1 MTWSPRTT
9 RPRLRGSLL
18 ALALA
23 LSGLVACAHSRGA
36 SPTPGEASLAA
47 ATPAEGARACVDA
60 DAGAP
65 GCAAGDAESDGDG
78 DGVADSVDACPTTPG
93 IADDGC
99 PPLDGDGDGIVDAED
114 KCVHEPETRN
124 GYEDE
129 DGCPDEIPEM
139 VSHFT
144 GAIRGASFGG
154 GGAVGWRPGAGAP
167 KAPSSGAPN
176 REAYAHNPDN
186 QFVAVADD
194 PLSTFAADVDT
205 ASYSNVRRFLASG
218 RLPPI
223 DAVRVEEMINYFDYA
238 YPAPTGDE
246 RFAVAT
252 EVTTC
257 PWNSSHHLVRIGV
270 KGKVIAPAAIPP
282 RNLVFLIDVSGS
294 MASADKLPL
303 LRRGLARLVDT
314 LRAEDRVAIVVYAGA
329 AGVVLPP
336 TSGADKATIHA
347 ALGRLEAGGSTA
359 GGAGIELA
367 YKLAQRSFRRGAV
380 NRVILASDG
389 DFNVGPSSVGELTRL
404 IEEKRRSGVFLTTL
418 GFGTGNYSDAMME
431 QLADKGDGNYAY
443 IDSFAEAEK
452 VLVRESSSTL
462 VTIARDVKLQVEFNP
477 ARVKGYRQIGYENRQ
492 LADQDFDDDRKDAG
506 ELGAGHTVTALY
518 EVIPVDAPTEVKAK
532 SGERRYQR
540 PAKAKAAHGDELM
553 FVKVRSKP
561 AEGGASEVRTHVV
574 AGAPTPLPRASADL
588 RFAVAVAELGMVL
601 RGTAGG
607 DALAAIEDLAAGA
620 IGADPSGDRRGF
632 LELVRS
638 VAAMR
643 SQIDARHKVATSPAA
658 ATSVLARVG
667 ERYPEWLRSRR
678 VKEASVL
685 PASALPV
692 IDQAAELFAQFPQ
705 IRVEI
710 SGHTDSRE
718 GSGEGEREAIAL
730 ARAEVV
736 RAYLID
742 ARGIDPA
749 QLTTRTAGSMEPIAD
764 NRTEK
769 GRAMNRRTEFTILRQ

>member
-1 MTWSPRTT
+1 
-9 RPRLRGSLL
+9 
-18 ALALA
+18 
-23 LSGLVACAHSRGA
+23 
-36 SPTPGEASLAA
+36 
-47 ATPAEGARACVDA
+47 
-60 DAGAP
+60 
-65 GCAAGDAESDGDG
+65 
-78 DGVADSVDACPTTPG
+78 
-93 IADDGC
+93 
-99 PPLDGDGDGIVDAED
+99 
-114 KCVHEPETRN
+114 
-124 GYEDE
+124 
-129 DGCPDEIPEM
+129 
-139 VSHFT
+139 
-144 GAIRGASFGG
+144 
-154 GGAVGWRPGAGAP
+154 AVGWRPGAGAP

-205 ASYSNVRRFLASG
+205 ASYSNVRRFVASG

-238 YPAPTGDE
+238 YPAPVGDE

-389 DFNVGPSSVGELTRL
+389 DFNVGPSSVGELTRI

-418 GFGTGNYSDAMME
+418 GFGSGNYSDAMME

-492 LADQDFDDDRKDAG
+492 LADQDFNDDTKDAG

-518 EVIPVDAPTEVKAK
+518 ELIPVGAETSIQGQVDP
-532 SGERRYQR
+532 RRYQ
-540 PAKAKAAHGDELM
+540 AASTVTGDHVDELM

-561 AEGGASEVRTHVV
+561 PGGGKSTLRSFAVT
-574 AGAPTPLPRASADL
+574 GAPTPLASASRDF
-588 RFAVAVAELGMVL
+588 RFATAVAELAMVL
-601 RGTAGG
+601 RGAPGSERLDLAKIARLAEGAKGPDPHGDRQGLIDMVHATGQMKAQLTARA
-607 DALAAIEDLAAGA
+607 ALAERGGPVSVLDIVGAAY
-620 IGADPSGDRRGF
+620 PKWRRSKR
-632 LELVRS
+632 V
-638 VAAMR
+638 
-643 SQIDARHKVATSPAA
+643 KAA
-658 ATSVLARVG
+658 ATL
-667 ERYPEWLRSRR
+667 EQ
-678 VKEASVL
+678 
-685 PASALPV
+685 SALPV
-692 IDQAAELFAQFPQ
+692 LDRAAGL
-705 IRVEI
+705 
-710 SGHTDSRE
+710 
-718 GSGEGEREAIAL
+718 
-730 ARAEVV
+730 
-736 RAYLID
+736 
-742 ARGIDPA
+742 
-749 QLTTRTAGSMEPIAD
+749 
-764 NRTEK
+764 
-769 GRAMNRRTEFTILRQ
+769 